1 MTMKEIFS
9 DILIN
14 YDKEI
19 ISFISEKY
27 SFSEMEAM
35 RSFLYSETYAMLS
48 DFELEMWEFSP
59 LAIVDMWENE
69 KISGDPRNSIYIRG
83 GDHE

>member
-83 GDHE
+83 GDHD